1 MLGKKVWFSLSREEE
16 PSILGSL
23 SGRMGCLWPVLPTQ
37 PEFRWFTA
45 QCVSGFTMSWSFCSR
60 IRQNSLLLK
69 TNNNNNKKSKNLPV
83 NSLIFKWMIIY
94 VFDFF
99 FFNLTS
105 LINCIICRGKTIWL
119 ICPEIM
125 AQISDWHQY
134 NSKHYKSLNSD
145 SVPTRIKSLWW
156 IPLAVLPTSVS
167 WTNVRN

>member
-1 MLGKKVWFSLSREEE
+1 
-16 PSILGSL
+16 
-23 SGRMGCLWPVLPTQ
+23 
-37 PEFRWFTA
+37 
-45 QCVSGFTMSWSFCSR
+45 
-60 IRQNSLLLK
+60 
-69 TNNNNNKKSKNLPV
+69 
-83 NSLIFKWMIIY
+83 MIIY

-167 WTNVRN
+167 WTNVRNEIALIMCKGNGVGQRHAKEPDR